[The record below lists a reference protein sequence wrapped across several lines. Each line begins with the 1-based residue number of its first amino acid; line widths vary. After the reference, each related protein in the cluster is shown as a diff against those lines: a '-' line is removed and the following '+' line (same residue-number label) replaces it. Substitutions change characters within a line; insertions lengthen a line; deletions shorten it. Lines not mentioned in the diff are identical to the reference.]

1 MRLDIRIV
9 GRPAPQGSKKTG
21 GAGQLLESSAY
32 LPAWRA
38 ACRIGAYKAYA
49 EHNIGTDY
57 LPVFPIGRPVYIHR
71 MTFVVTSEQCRAG
84 ATDEPIGKPD
94 IDKLLRST
102 LDALGGGRYRT
113 ARLYDDDSQIVG
125 INNLSKVRER
135 RPGFPAGALITI
147 SDEED

>member
-1 MRLDIRIV
+1 MRLHIEVV

-49 EHNIGTDY
+49 AAEIGTDH
-57 LPVFPIGRPVYIHR
+57 LPVFPIGVPVVIER
-71 MTFVVTSEQCRAG
+71 CVFWVTSQQCRGAG
-84 ATDEPIGKPD
+84 TDLAIGKPD

-102 LDALGGGRYRT
+102 LDALGGGRYKT
-113 ARLYDDDSQIVG
+113 ARLYDDDSQIVM
-125 INNLSKVRER
+125 INGLAKM
-135 RPGFPAGALITI
+135 RPVGTQSPGASIVI
-147 SDEED
+147 SDGKD